1 MLSNLLTNCMNER
14 HAQLTKDAKEKIV
27 KESSLLPST
36 LSSRLAHF
44 VCRTYMRNMLNT
56 AKLSWVHR
64 HCFLQ
69 KIDT

>member
-36 LSSRLAHF
+36 LSSRLAQYF
-44 VCRTYMRNMLNT
+44 
-56 AKLSWVHR
+56 
-64 HCFLQ
+64 
-69 KIDT
+69 